1 MAVDL
6 EAKLS
11 LDSRGFGGSLRKAGS
26 QVESF
31 GSKFTK
37 LRGMIGAG
45 LALGGITTA
54 LKEFTAAAD
63 EIDNLSTRLGIGTDE
78 VQKFQLAADRTGQ
91 SMETVADAFKTL
103 KVRSQEAAAGNEILQ
118 KQFEALGISQAD
130 LEGGNIEG
138 MFDTLNSSL
147 TNSPNRLEKLAVAMK
162 LLGEPVERLVPILDE
177 YNKTYDQVI
186 SQDNLTALDK
196 LGDRSAKTW
205 DNMKAT
211 AGNFA
216 GWLVKNLGPAL
227 EPLGDPFGVGGT
239 SVRTSNS
246 TKDLEG
252 SLKAIADEEKAA
264 KKAEEDRKAR
274 EKKQKE
280 IDKAKAGFEKAQR
293 DNMMDRLS
301 TEQKITKLKEEQL
314 KLIADAE
321 AASKA
326 GKEVEFYEKM
336 QEAAILSGQLQ
347 NLKGQGDPLGGLRV
361 QQSSMQQAGARIAG
375 VDKRIAQL
383 AAGQLSVQKEI
394 LRHIREGSGVF
405 TLNAAGGLNPYTG
418 N

>member
-6 EAKLS
+6 EARLS

-63 EIDNLSTRLGIGTDE
+63 EIDNLSARLGIGTDE

-138 MFDTLNSSL
+138 MFDTLNSTL
-147 TNSPNRLEKLAVAMK
+147 TDSPNRLEKLAVAMK

-186 SQDNLTALDK
+186 SNDNLTALDK
-196 LGDRSAKTW
+196 LGDKSAKTW

-216 GWLVKNLGPAL
+216 GWLVKNLGPAF

-239 SVRTSNS
+239 SVKRKS

-252 SLKAIADEEKAA
+252 SLKSIEDENEAA

-405 TLNAAGGLNPYTG
+405 TLNADGGLNPYTG

>member
-130 LEGGNIEG
+130 LEGGNIEA
-138 MFDTLNSSL
+138 MFDTLNSTL
-147 TNSPNRLEKLAVAMK
+147 TDSPNRLEKLAVAMK

-196 LGDRSAKTW
+196 LGDKTAKTW

-211 AGNFA
+211 AGNFI
-216 GWLVKNLGPAL
+216 GWLVKNVGPAL

-239 SVRTSNS
+239 SVKRKS

-252 SLKAIADEEKAA
+252 SLKSIEDENEAA

-301 TEQKITKLKEEQL
+301 TEQKITKLKEQQL

>member
-6 EAKLS
+6 EARLS

-63 EIDNLSTRLGIGTDE
+63 EIDNLSARLGIGTDE

-138 MFDTLNSSL
+138 MFDTLNSTL
-147 TNSPNRLEKLAVAMK
+147 TDSPNRLEKLAVAMK

-186 SQDNLTALDK
+186 SNDNLTALDK
-196 LGDRSAKTW
+196 LGDKSAKTW

-216 GWLVKNLGPAL
+216 GWLVKNLGPAF

-239 SVRTSNS
+239 SVKRKS

-252 SLKAIADEEKAA
+252 SLKSIEDENEAA

-336 QEAAILSGQLQ
+336 QEAAILSGQLK

-405 TLNAAGGLNPYTG
+405 TLNADGGLNPYTG

>member
-130 LEGGNIEG
+130 LEGGNIEA
-138 MFDTLNSSL
+138 MFDTLNSTL
-147 TNSPNRLEKLAVAMK
+147 TDSPNRLEKLAVAMK

-196 LGDRSAKTW
+196 LGDKTAKTW

-211 AGNFA
+211 AGNFI
-216 GWLVKNLGPAL
+216 GWLVKNVGPAL

-239 SVRTSNS
+239 SVKRKS

-252 SLKAIADEEKAA
+252 SLKSIEDENEAA

>member
-118 KQFEALGISQAD
+118 KQFEALGISQED

-138 MFDTLNSSL
+138 MFDTLNSTL
-147 TNSPNRLEKLAVAMK
+147 TDSPNRLEKLAVAMK

-186 SQDNLTALDK
+186 SNDNLTALDK
-196 LGDRSAKTW
+196 LGDKSGKTW
-205 DNMKAT
+205 DRMKTT

-216 GWLVKNLGPAL
+216 GWLVKHIGPAL

-239 SVRTSNS
+239 SVKKKS

-252 SLKAIADEEKAA
+252 SLKTIDDEIEAA

-280 IDKAKAGFEKAQR
+280 IDKAKSGFEKAQR
-293 DNMMDRLS
+293 DNMMDRLT

-405 TLNAAGGLNPYTG
+405 TLNADGGLNPYTG
-418 N
+418 K

>member
-6 EAKLS
+6 EARLS

-63 EIDNLSTRLGIGTDE
+63 EIDNLSARLGIGTDE

-138 MFDTLNSSL
+138 MFDTLNSTL
-147 TNSPNRLEKLAVAMK
+147 TDSPNRLEKLAVAMK

-186 SQDNLTALDK
+186 SNDNLTALDK
-196 LGDRSAKTW
+196 LGDKSAKTW

-216 GWLVKNLGPAL
+216 GWLVKNLGPAF

-239 SVRTSNS
+239 SVKRKS

-252 SLKAIADEEKAA
+252 SLKSIEDENEAA

-336 QEAAILSGQLQ
+336 QEAAILSGQIQ

-405 TLNAAGGLNPYTG
+405 TLNADGGLNPYTG

>member
-63 EIDNLSTRLGIGTDE
+63 EIDNLSARLGIGTDE

-138 MFDTLNSSL
+138 MFDTLNSTL
-147 TNSPNRLEKLAVAMK
+147 TDSPNRLEKLAVAMK

-186 SQDNLTALDK
+186 SNDNLTALDK
-196 LGDRSAKTW
+196 LGDKSAKTW

-216 GWLVKNLGPAL
+216 GWLVKNLGPAF

-239 SVRTSNS
+239 SVKRKS

-252 SLKAIADEEKAA
+252 SLKSIEDENEAA

-301 TEQKITKLKEEQL
+301 IEQKITKLKEEQL

-405 TLNAAGGLNPYTG
+405 TLNADGGLNPYTG